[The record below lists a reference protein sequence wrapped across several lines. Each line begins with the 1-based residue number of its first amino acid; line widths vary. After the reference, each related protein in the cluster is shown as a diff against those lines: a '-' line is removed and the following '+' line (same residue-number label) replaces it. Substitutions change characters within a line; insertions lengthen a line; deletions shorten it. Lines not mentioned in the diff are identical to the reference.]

1 MQTETATRVSLAEWG
16 YVKAT
21 LAMVQRDA
29 DSDVAITVTHTAEA
43 ANLKNENAVESM
55 DGERAI

>member
-1 MQTETATRVSLAEWG
+1 
-16 YVKAT
+16 
-21 LAMVQRDA
+21 MVQRDA